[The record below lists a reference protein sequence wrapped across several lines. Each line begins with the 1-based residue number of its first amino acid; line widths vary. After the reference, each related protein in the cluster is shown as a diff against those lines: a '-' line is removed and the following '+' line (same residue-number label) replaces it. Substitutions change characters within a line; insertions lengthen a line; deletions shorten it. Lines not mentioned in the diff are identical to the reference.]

1 MALEQKT
8 RSLHCG
14 LQAGLNIKTLD
25 GREVILFRDVPFEL
39 EDIIAKWIM
48 ALPEDQQREYVHKN
62 RALTTDGW
70 SAFVS
75 WMIHTLK
82 AAQELRSGEA
92 EVR

>member
-1 MALEQKT
+1 MALEQKI

-25 GREVILFRDVPFEL
+25 GREVILFRDMPFEL
-39 EDIIAKWIM
+39 EEIIARWII
-48 ALPEDQQREYVHKN
+48 ALPEEQQREYIHSN
-62 RALTTDGW
+62 CALTTDGW

-82 AAQELRSGEA
+82 TAQEPQS
-92 EVR
+92 

>member
-1 MALEQKT
+1 MALEQKI

-48 ALPEDQQREYVHKN
+48 ALPEEQQRDYVYGN
-62 RALTTDGW
+62 RALTIDGW

-75 WMIHTLK
+75 WMVHTLK
-82 AAQELRSGEA
+82 AAQELQSCKGES
-92 EVR
+92 